1 MTDSI
6 KRRLT
11 RIWSRIPARWRAQ
24 VSRAVR
30 VFAITAVPAVLVGMR
45 TNHLSWTL
53 LASVVTAAAETAYR
67 QVVVPPE
74 AKALLGVIAAK
85 PLAVAPSKPAK

>member
-1 MTDSI
+1 MKAL
-6 KRRLT
+6 KRV
-11 RIWSRIPARWRAQ
+11 WSRIPARWRAQ
-24 VSRAVR
+24 AARAVR

-67 QVVVPPE
+67 QVVAPPE
-74 AKALLGVIAAK
+74 AKTLLGVIASFAK
-85 PLAVAPSKPAK
+85 PAAKKTTATKGNS